1 MTYRSLQSPYFY
13 SPSLPKLCVLTSVL
27 EWFTHVWWGCFAQ
40 RLDTE
45 VNNVA
50 GDVFVAAACVAYCGA
65 FTNVYREKVQY
76 QRSNKLV

>member
-1 MTYRSLQSPYFY
+1 M
-13 SPSLPKLCVLTSVL
+13 K
-27 EWFTHVWWGCFAQ
+27 

-65 FTNVYREKVQY
+65 FTSTYRERVSQTLDIYIGGGASKTLCSVYALYTDSFSGAFACSAQA
-76 QRSNKLV
+76 